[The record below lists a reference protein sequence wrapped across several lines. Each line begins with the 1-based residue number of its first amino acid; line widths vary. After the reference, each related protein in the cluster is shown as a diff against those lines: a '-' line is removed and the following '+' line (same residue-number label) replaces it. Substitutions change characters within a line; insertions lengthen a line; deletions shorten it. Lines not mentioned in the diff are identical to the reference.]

1 MMTGG
6 TKEHSER
13 ARILN
18 DLLLQLFV
26 KYEFLDVDVKV
37 LQVILGR
44 HAMSRKLLTK
54 PGEKRLAVNDFK
66 FRIPQV
72 LFVQLIVVELIAA
85 HLLDH
90 YSFQV
95 Y

>member
-1 MMTGG
+1 
-6 TKEHSER
+6 
-13 ARILN
+13 
-18 DLLLQLFV
+18 
-26 KYEFLDVDVKV
+26 
-37 LQVILGR
+37 
-44 HAMSRKLLTK
+44 MSHKLLTK

-72 LFVQLIVVELIAA
+72 LLVQLIVVELIAA

-95 Y
+95 YQGFSFVLMTLEVDGVGLILNACHFKCFFYGWSVLFQGAS